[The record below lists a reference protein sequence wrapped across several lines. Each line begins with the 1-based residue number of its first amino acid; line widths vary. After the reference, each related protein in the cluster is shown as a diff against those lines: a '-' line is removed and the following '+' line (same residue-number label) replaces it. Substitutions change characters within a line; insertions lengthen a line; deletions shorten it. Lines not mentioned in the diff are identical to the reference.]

1 MTQVEPSGA
10 RTDDGRHERLS
21 QDSAFGTRLGRVRL
35 RIPDTV
41 QYLHT
46 SSAVQWQGAFLTH
59 MRTGPS
65 GSFDGCWSWLGISHA
80 LCPTGTS
87 FLDSLRNPTGTPDV
101 DLMVGV
107 PGETYS
113 GSWSAVLESVNL
125 FVDPALVETV
135 LHRPYSE
142 GFVLAAVR
150 RLHTDKTIK
159 HLLAALLEDVVAG
172 SPAGPLL
179 GETIV
184 AAILRRLHAAGP
196 SLPGDG
202 PGARLSSHELGVLR
216 KYVHENLSA
225 TLHLNDL
232 AGRLDL
238 SVRHFCRTLRATV
251 GMAPHQ
257 YVIHCRLE
265 HARQLLAARAM
276 SFDEIAEACGFA
288 DRRHM
293 SSTFR
298 RVLGITPLQSR
309 NTSQQSPAAPGAAAG
324 S

>member
-1 MTQVEPSGA
+1 
-10 RTDDGRHERLS
+10 
-21 QDSAFGTRLGRVRL
+21 
-35 RIPDTV
+35 
-41 QYLHT
+41 
-46 SSAVQWQGAFLTH
+46 
-59 MRTGPS
+59 
-65 GSFDGCWSWLGISHA
+65 
-80 LCPTGTS
+80 
-87 FLDSLRNPTGTPDV
+87 
-101 DLMVGV
+101 MVGV

-125 FVDPALVETV
+125 FVDPALIETV

-142 GFVLAAVR
+142 GLVLAAVR
-150 RLHTDKTIK
+150 RLHVDKTIK
-159 HLLAALLEDVVAG
+159 HLMAALLEDVVAG

-196 SLPGDG
+196 SLPGA
-202 PGARLSSHELGVLR
+202 PGARLSPHELGVLR
-216 KYVHENLSA
+216 TYVHENLAA

-232 AGRLDL
+232 ADCLDL

-276 SFDEIAEACGFA
+276 SFDEIAEVCGFA

-309 NTSQQSPAAPGAAAG
+309 NTSQQSPAGLGAAA
-324 S
+324 